1 MPKKKSIN
9 INITKAILIE
19 KITDLEE
26 NQNGGVRFLPVKML
40 LLTFGDINA
49 FSINIID
56 DTYGKYPCCTYIY
69 PDDFNGFI
77 GDSIIFGLWRV

>member
-56 DTYGKYPCCTYIY
+56 DTYGEYPCCTYIY